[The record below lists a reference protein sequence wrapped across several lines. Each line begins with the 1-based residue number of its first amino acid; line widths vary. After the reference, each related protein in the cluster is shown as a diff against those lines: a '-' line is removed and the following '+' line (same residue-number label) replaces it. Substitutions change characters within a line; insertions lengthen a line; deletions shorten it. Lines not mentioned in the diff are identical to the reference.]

1 MARGRRPGQRA
12 HKSGQRWHVGV
23 RWSGLLGALLAVVTA
38 APLAVAGS
46 RGPDP
51 APDAFV
57 TRSGSRLTLAGRPY
71 HFLGFN
77 AYQLT
82 AQAAG
87 ENDDGWPGDG
97 GVVAA
102 GRARVE
108 QLLGLAARLGLRVVR
123 TWAFNHRLPALN
135 PAWLQH
141 EKPYDS
147 GSSSSNSSSSS
158 STTSYLAGCLT
169 DTNGGSACAAGLPL
183 VWDEAEFVGLDWVVA
198 RAEAAGVRLVLALGN
213 LWPAYVGPER
223 FLRAA
228 QLLSPPGATAGGGAA
243 DAAPTATGLS
253 GRALVSADADALQ
266 RAAGG
271 PTSVADFYCHPGAR
285 RLYAEHIRRVTG
297 RVNTFTGRRYSDTP
311 AIMMWDVMNEPR
323 CPGCT
328 PDQLSCY
335 SQWMRLMSDTAAA
348 AAPRQ
353 LRAMGTEGFFSE
365 APHSELAAAAGVS
378 QPLEAH
384 NPGVGSVC
392 EGEDW
397 VSATQLPGIDVGIL
411 HTYWRQTEGV
421 PDCGWARMTWWQ
433 YLPWYL
439 HYTAVHVRLAGALG
453 RPLVQEEF
461 NIISSRFMPQQRS
474 QLFAAALWQLVS
486 SAEAGGPFA
495 GALWWGAALVG
506 AGWDDGYTLFL
517 DAGGA
522 AAGPTPGLGASLF
535 TLSGLNALL
544 ADPASPSAQA
554 AAAMQQAIAEHPP
567 SACDPVPGAPPGG
580 GGGNAST
587 SSVVVKRDDGGVEV
601 VVAASAVKV
610 TAAAGP
616 PASSAAASTNTNK
629 SPVGSVTAQLAST
642 TAETAAADVAA
653 KADVTPG
660 TPAAVTVLSPSI
672 SYQVYSSSS
681 RSISSNSS
689 RDAGGGHAGASSPR
703 RLLRQLAAAADT
715 QHARGV
721 RDGGGGAPP
730 SATRS
735 GRRGRALQQVE
746 VLDAF
751 RRGGPRQQCA
761 EARASAGRQPASPP
775 ALGSDPVGTLTP
787 PLPQLAALLAAAEG
801 RQLLEVI
808 AAAAER
814 INALSSG

>member
-1 MARGRRPGQRA
+1 
-12 HKSGQRWHVGV
+12 
-23 RWSGLLGALLAVVTA
+23 
-38 APLAVAGS
+38 
-46 RGPDP
+46 
-51 APDAFV
+51 
-57 TRSGSRLTLAGRPY
+57 
-71 HFLGFN
+71 
-77 AYQLT
+77 
-82 AQAAG
+82 
-87 ENDDGWPGDG
+87 
-97 GVVAA
+97 
-102 GRARVE
+102 
-108 QLLGLAARLGLRVVR
+108 
-123 TWAFNHRLPALN
+123 
-135 PAWLQH
+135 
-141 EKPYDS
+141 
-147 GSSSSNSSSSS
+147 
-158 STTSYLAGCLT
+158 
-169 DTNGGSACAAGLPL
+169 
-183 VWDEAEFVGLDWVVA
+183 
-198 RAEAAGVRLVLALGN
+198 
-213 LWPAYVGPER
+213 
-223 FLRAA
+223 
-228 QLLSPPGATAGGGAA
+228 
-243 DAAPTATGLS
+243 
-253 GRALVSADADALQ
+253 
-266 RAAGG
+266 
-271 PTSVADFYCHPGAR
+271 
-285 RLYAEHIRRVTG
+285 
-297 RVNTFTGRRYSDTP
+297 
-311 AIMMWDVMNEPR
+311 
-323 CPGCT
+323 
-328 PDQLSCY
+328 
-335 SQWMRLMSDTAAA
+335 
-348 AAPRQ
+348 
-353 LRAMGTEGFFSE
+353 
-365 APHSELAAAAGVS
+365 
-378 QPLEAH
+378 
-384 NPGVGSVC
+384 
-392 EGEDW
+392 
-397 VSATQLPGIDVGIL
+397 
-411 HTYWRQTEGV
+411 
-421 PDCGWARMTWWQ
+421 MTWWQ

-629 SPVGSVTAQLAST
+629 SPV
-642 TAETAAADVAA
+642 
-653 KADVTPG
+653 
-660 TPAAVTVLSPSI
+660 
-672 SYQVYSSSS
+672 YSSSS